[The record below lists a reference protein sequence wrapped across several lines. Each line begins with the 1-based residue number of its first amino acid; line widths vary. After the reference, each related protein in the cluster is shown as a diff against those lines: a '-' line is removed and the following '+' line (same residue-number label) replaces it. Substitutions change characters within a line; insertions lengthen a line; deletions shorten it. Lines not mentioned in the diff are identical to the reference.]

1 MSLIPGYS
9 QIQEIQ
15 SGLRT
20 VIYRAYSKRTQQPV
34 IIKILKAEFPP
45 DQDIARFKHEY
56 EIISALNI
64 SGIVKPY
71 SLENYKNGL
80 ALVLEYFGGYS
91 LKIYRENQDIDLT
104 EFLEIAIQLATTL
117 AQLHHNQIVHKDIKP
132 HNIIIN
138 PGTGEVKIADFSIAV
153 SGTKETQGMISV
165 DAIEGTLAY
174 MSPEQ
179 TGRMNRAIDYRT
191 DLYSLGITFYELL
204 TGQLPFQAKTPLE
217 WVHQHIAKK
226 PITPIFLNPEIP
238 PVLSEIV
245 MKLIEKTPED
255 RYQTAWGVKVDL
267 EICLNQLQTQGTID
281 SFVIALQD
289 RTGKIASPRR
299 IYGRDREIEI
309 LQSTFTRI
317 SQGPR
322 ETLLIAGHSGIGKSA
337 LVRQLQPWIRQ
348 HNGYFISGKFD
359 RYKQNIPY
367 RALLSAFRE
376 LLRQRLT
383 EPQDILEE
391 FTETL
396 QKALGTNGKI
406 IADVIPEIELVI
418 GEQSAVSDL
427 SPTESQAR
435 FHRTFK
441 AFVEV
446 FTQGKHPLV
455 LFLDDLQWADSAS
468 LKLIQLLMTEPESKY
483 LLLVG
488 TYRSNEVDATH
499 RLIATV
505 NQMQNNGAVV
515 NAIPLIG
522 LELQDIQDLVGDI
535 LNSVGDRLAPLAQ
548 FIYNKTDGNPFF
560 SLQLLQS
567 LAQDNLLTFD
577 FEKGEWQWEI
587 HRLQET
593 EITDD
598 VIELTLNQIQ
608 KLPESTQGLLNFAA
622 CMGNRFDLN
631 FLTWVSEGQTSD
643 TIQQL
648 YPALQEGLIFPIS
661 EPEIIPEIVPD
672 VENSVLIDVEAV
684 ETSYK
689 FIHDRVQQAAYS
701 LIPEEQKKIVH
712 LKIGRLLLQNVP
724 EEDLENKLFDIVEH
738 LNLGYEL
745 ISDRAELC
753 NLAQLN
759 LTTGQKAKAATA
771 YEQALRY
778 FNFGLQRLGELGWQ
792 DEYELTL
799 KLFIAAIKTEYLQG
813 NFKRV
818 NELYETAFE
827 QAKTLLDRVKLY
839 ELNIL
844 INIAKNQP
852 KLALTTGLKVLTL
865 LGVALP
871 TQDKA
876 IRSYANQ
883 LFQELPQ
890 DSHQIEALADLP
902 VMTDPHKIA
911 AMRVLVSMTP
921 AAHLISPSL
930 FPSVVFTMVKL
941 SIEWGNSPLAAY
953 GYGIYAMLLCGMHL
967 KIEAADQFG
976 QLSVRVLNQFNAPE
990 FKNKITLIYN
1000 VFVKKYKFP
1009 TILSIQPLEDNV
1021 QTCLDM
1027 GDIEYGF
1034 YSAIHHVNFMF
1045 FIGES
1050 LEVINQKQQEYLEK
1064 MQKVQIEFHI
1074 SYIKIWRQMILN
1086 LQGESPEPCEL
1097 VGSSFNE
1104 RETLPLWIEQN
1115 QMLLLFVASFCK
1127 TFLCYLFQNYSQ
1139 AVQGGKI
1146 AEKYGKKGAGLP
1158 YWSEHNFYY
1167 SLSLLADCDR
1177 LDKQARKTTLR
1188 KVTAHQKQMQLWAE
1202 FSPTNFRHK
1211 YDLVEAEKARVK
1223 GQTLLAMEYYDRAI
1237 QGAKKYRYIQ
1247 EEAIAYERA
1256 ALFYSHLGRD
1266 EIAQTY
1272 LKKAHYSYG
1281 RWGATAKLKALEAK
1295 YPMGMLQSTPLDDYA
1310 HFSQMTSTSTST
1322 STSSSSSIHNRGLDL
1337 ASALKASQAIASSIV
1352 LSKLI
1357 ETLMTI
1363 LLENAGAQTA
1373 FLILKHN
1380 GKLGLKASASV
1391 ETSEVIIHDYTPIT
1405 QELIL
1410 PLSVIN
1416 YVIRTKQSLVLNDA
1430 RYELTFS
1437 TDPYILKNQPKSI
1450 LCTPILDR
1458 GQAIGLLYL
1467 ENNSAKSAF
1476 TPERL
1481 EFLTVLSS
1489 QLAISLENSLLYAN
1503 LTAASEELK
1512 RANEQLEEANQ
1523 TLELRVQ
1530 ARTQQIK
1537 DKNQRLKQA
1546 MQELKQTQTQLIQT
1560 EKMSSLGQMIAGI
1573 AHEINNPVNFVY
1585 GNITHVGE
1593 YIQDLLHLIELY
1605 QEHAPET
1612 PLDIQEEIEA
1622 IDLDFI
1628 FTDLPKLLSS
1638 MKIGAER
1645 IRSIV
1650 LSLRNFSRLDE
1661 SEMKQVDIHE
1671 GIESTL
1677 LILQHRL
1684 KGNSGHCAIEI
1695 IKDYGEIPNVEC
1707 FPGQL
1712 NQVLMNLLANAIDAL
1727 ECYRKED
1734 AEAGLSELQ
1743 GNSEP
1748 LIRRSPTIQIHTT
1761 KVSPNLVSIRII
1773 DNGPGIPKAVQN
1785 RLFDPFFTTKPVGS
1799 GTGLGLAIC
1808 YQIIVEKHG
1817 GQIRCSSEP
1826 PEGAEFTLEIP
1837 IKQPL
1842 HRRMES

>member
-20 VIYRAYSKRTQQPV
+20 VIYRAYNKRTQQPV
-34 IIKILKAEFPP
+34 IIKVLKAEFPP
-45 DQDIARFKHEY
+45 PQDTARFQHEY
-56 EIISALNI
+56 DLSRALNI

-71 SLENYKNGL
+71 SLEKYQNGL
-80 ALVLEYFGGYS
+80 ALVLEDFGGHS

-104 EFLEIAIQLATTL
+104 EFLQIGIQLATTL
-117 AQLHHNQIVHKDIKP
+117 AQLHHHQIVHKDIKP

-138 PGTGEVKIADFSIAV
+138 PETGEVKIADFSIAV
-153 SGTKETQGMISV
+153 SGTKETQGMISA

-226 PITPIFLNPEIP
+226 PISPDFMNPEIP
-238 PVLSEIV
+238 PVLAEIV
-245 MKLIEKTPED
+245 MKLIAKTPEE
-255 RYQTAWGVKVDL
+255 RYQSAWGVKVDL
-267 EICLNQLQTQGTID
+267 EICLQQLQTQGSIEP
-281 SFVIALQD
+281 FVIAQSD
-289 RTGKIASPRR
+289 RTGKIASPRK
-299 IYGRDREIEI
+299 IYGRDREMAI

-337 LVRQLQPWIRQ
+337 LVRELQPWIRQ
-348 HNGYFISGKFD
+348 HNGYFIAGKFD

-376 LLRQRLT
+376 LIRQRLT

-396 QKALGTNGKI
+396 QKALGSNGKI

-418 GEQSAVSDL
+418 GEQPDVSDL

-446 FTQGKHPLV
+446 FTQEKHPLV

-515 NAIPLIG
+515 NAIPLRG
-522 LELQDIQDLVGDI
+522 LELEDIQDMVGDI
-535 LNSVGDRLAPLAQ
+535 LNGVGDRIAPLAQ
-548 FIYNKTDGNPFF
+548 FIYKKTDGNPFF

-567 LAQDNLLTFD
+567 LAQNNLLTFN
-577 FEKGEWQWEI
+577 FEQGEWQWELN
-587 HRLQET
+587 RLQET

-598 VIELTLNQIQ
+598 VIALTLTQIQ
-608 KLPESTQGLLNFAA
+608 KLPEPTQALLNLAA
-622 CMGNRFDLN
+622 CIGNRFDLN
-631 FLTWVSEGQTSD
+631 LLNWVSENQTSD
-643 TIQQL
+643 TIQHL

-661 EPEIIPEIVPD
+661 DSAIIPEIVQD
-672 VENSVLIDVEAV
+672 VEKSVLLDVEAV

-701 LIPEEQKKIVH
+701 RIPEAQKKIIH
-712 LKIGRLLLQNVP
+712 LKIGRLLLQKVP
-724 EEDLENKLFDIVEH
+724 GVGLENKLFDIVEH

-745 ISDRAELC
+745 ISDRRELC

-792 DEYELTL
+792 EEYELTL
-799 KLFIAAIKTEYLQG
+799 NLSIAAIETEYLQG
-813 NFKRV
+813 NLKRV
-818 NELYETAFE
+818 DELYETVFE
-827 QAKTLLDRVKLY
+827 RAKTLLDRVKLY
-839 ELNIL
+839 ELNIQV
-844 INIAKNQP
+844 NIAKNQS
-852 KLALTTGLKVLTL
+852 KLALTTGLEVLTL
-865 LGVALP
+865 LGLALP

-876 IRSYANQ
+876 IRAYANQ

-890 DSHQIEALADLP
+890 DSHQIETLANLP

-921 AAHLISPSL
+921 AAHLISPAL

-953 GYGIYAMLLCGMHL
+953 AYGIYAMLLCGVHL
-967 KIEAADQFG
+967 KIEAAHQFG
-976 QLSVRVLNQFNAPE
+976 QLSMRVLSQFNAPE
-990 FKNKITLIYN
+990 FKNKITLLYN

-1009 TILSIQPLEDNV
+1009 TILSLQPLEDNV

-1045 FIGES
+1045 FSGDA
-1050 LEVINQKQQEYLEK
+1050 LELINQKQQEYLEK

-1074 SYIKIWRQMILN
+1074 SYIQVWRQMILN
-1086 LQGESPEPCEL
+1086 LQGESPDPCEL

-1104 RETLPLWIEQN
+1104 RETLRLWIEQN
-1115 QMLLLFVASFCK
+1115 QLLLLFVASFCK
-1127 TFLCYLFQNYSQ
+1127 TFLCYVLEDYSQ
-1139 AVQGGKI
+1139 AVQSGQL

-1177 LDKQARKTTLR
+1177 LDKRARQATLR
-1188 KVTAHQKQMQLWAE
+1188 KVTAHQKQMQIWAE

-1281 RWGATAKLKALEAK
+1281 RWGATAKIKVLEEK
-1295 YPMGMLQSTPLDDYA
+1295 YPMGMLQSTPLDEYA
-1310 HFSQMTSTSTST
+1310 HFGQITST

-1337 ASALKASQAIASSIV
+1337 ASALKASQAIASEIV

-1380 GKLGLKASASV
+1380 GKLGLKATASV
-1391 ETSEVIIHDYTPIT
+1391 ETPEVILHDYTPLS
-1405 QELIL
+1405 EDLIL
-1410 PLSVIN
+1410 PLSAIN

-1437 TDPYILKNQPKSI
+1437 TDPYIVKNQPKSI

-1458 GQAIGLLYL
+1458 GQPIGLLYL

-1530 ARTQQIK
+1530 ARTQQLK
-1537 DKNQRLKQA
+1537 DKNHSLKHA

-1585 GNITHVGE
+1585 GNITHVAE

-1612 PLDIQEEIEA
+1612 PQDIQEEIEA
-1622 IDLDFI
+1622 IELDFI
-1628 FTDLPKLLSS
+1628 LSDLPKLLSS

-1684 KGNSGHCAIEI
+1684 KGNPGHCAIEI
-1695 IKDYGEIPNVEC
+1695 IKDYGELPPVEC

-1712 NQVLMNLLANAIDAL
+1712 NQVLMNLLANAVDAL

-1734 AEAGLSELQ
+1734 AETGFSKLQ
-1743 GNSEP
+1743 GNSESNS
-1748 LIRRSPTIQIHTT
+1748 RRSPTIQIHTT
-1761 KVSPNLVSIRII
+1761 KVSQNSVSIRIV
-1773 DNGPGIPKAVQN
+1773 DNGPGIPKAVQK

-1817 GQIRCSSEP
+1817 GQIRCSSHP
-1826 PEGAEFTLEIP
+1826 PDGAEFIVEIP

-1842 HRRMES
+1842 HRRVDS

>member
-9 QIQEIQ
+9 KIQEIQ

-20 VIYRAYSKRTQQPV
+20 VIYRAYSKRTQKPV
-34 IIKILKAEFPP
+34 IIKILKEEFPQL
-45 DQDIARFKHEY
+45 QDIARFNHEY
-56 EIISALNI
+56 ELISSLNI

-71 SLENYKNGL
+71 RLEKHQNSL
-80 ALVLEYFGGYS
+80 ALVLEDFGGQS
-91 LKIYRENQDIDLT
+91 LKIYLETHELDLT
-104 EFLEIAIQLATTL
+104 QFLQIGIQLATTL
-117 AQLHHNQIVHKDIKP
+117 AQLHQVQIVHKDIKP

-138 PGTGEVKIADFSIAV
+138 PETGEVKIADFSIAV
-153 SGTKETQGMISV
+153 QGEKETPEMIAA

-191 DLYSLGITFYELL
+191 DLYSLGITFYEVL
-204 TGQLPFQAKTPLE
+204 TGQLPFQARTPME
-217 WVHQHIAKK
+217 WIHQHIAKQ
-226 PITPIFLNPEIP
+226 PIPPDIRNAQIP

-245 MKLIEKTPED
+245 MKLIAKTPED
-255 RYQTAWGVKVDL
+255 RYQSAWGVKVDL
-267 EICLNQLQTQGTID
+267 EICLNQLQTQGSID
-281 SFVIALQD
+281 SFAIALQD
-289 RTGKIASPRR
+289 RTGKIGSPRK
-299 IYGRDREIEI
+299 IYGRDREISI

-348 HNGYFISGKFD
+348 HHGYFICGKFEHS
-359 RYKQNIPY
+359 KQNIPY
-367 RALLSAFRE
+367 RAVLSAFRD
-376 LLRQRLT
+376 LICQRLT

-396 QKALGTNGKI
+396 QRALGANGQI
-406 IADVIPEIELVI
+406 IADVIPEIELLI
-418 GEQSAVSDL
+418 GRQPAVSEQS
-427 SPTESQAR
+427 PTDSQAR

-446 FTQGKHPLV
+446 FTQPQHPLV

-483 LLLVG
+483 LMLVG
-488 TYRSNEVDATH
+488 TYRSNEVDTTH
-499 RLIATV
+499 PLISTL
-505 NQMQNNGAVV
+505 NQMQKNGAVV
-515 NAIPLIG
+515 NAIPLRG
-522 LELQDIQDLVGDI
+522 LELPDIQDLLSDT
-535 LNSVGDRLAPLAQ
+535 LNAAGDRIAPLAE
-548 FIYNKTDGNPFF
+548 FIYNKADGNPFF
-560 SLQLLQS
+560 SIQLLQS
-567 LAQDNLLTFD
+567 LVQDNLLTFD
-577 FEKGEWQWEI
+577 FEPGEWQWDI
-587 HRLQET
+587 NRLQGT

-598 VIELTLNQIQ
+598 IIELTLTQIQ
-608 KLPESTQGLLNFAA
+608 KLPESTQALLNLAA
-622 CMGNRFDLN
+622 CMGNHFELN
-631 FLTWVSEGQTSD
+631 LLIRVSEGTESD
-643 TIQQL
+643 TLKKL
-648 YPALQEGLIFPIS
+648 YPALQDGLIIPL
-661 EPEIIPEIVPD
+661 IPEIAPNLDSGVLAE
-672 VENSVLIDVEAV
+672 VESGEI
-684 ETSYK
+684 SYK

-701 LIPEEQKKIVH
+701 LIPEDHKKIIH
-712 LKIGRLLLQNVP
+712 LKIGRLLCRNSPIL
-724 EEDLENKLFDIVEH
+724 DLDNQVFDVVEH

-745 ISDRAELC
+745 IQDQAELR
-753 NLAQLN
+753 NLAKLN
-759 LTTGQKAKAATA
+759 LATGQKAKSATA

-778 FNFGLQRLGELGWQ
+778 LQFGLQLLGEAGWQ
-792 DEYELTL
+792 QDYEITFNLS
-799 KLFIAAIKTEYLQG
+799 IAVLEIHYLQG
-813 NFKRV
+813 NFSQA
-818 NELYETAFE
+818 EALYQSSFG
-827 QAKTLLDRVKLY
+827 QAKTLLDQVKLS
-839 ELNIL
+839 ELKIL
-844 INIAKNQP
+844 VDLAKNQP
-852 KLALTTGLKVLTL
+852 KIALETGLEVLNL
-865 LGVALP
+865 LGVVLP

-876 IRSYANQ
+876 IRAYADR
-883 LFQELPQ
+883 LFQEMPQ

-902 VMTDPHKIA
+902 VMRDPHQIA
-911 AMRVLVSMTP
+911 AMRLLMTISP
-921 AAHLISPSL
+921 AAHLISPAFL
-930 FPSVVFTMVKL
+930 PAVVFTMVKL
-941 SIEWGNSPLAAY
+941 SIQSGNSPQAAY
-953 GYGIYAMLLCGMHL
+953 AYGIYAMLLCGIHL
-967 KIEAADQFG
+967 KIEAAYQFG
-976 QLSVRVLNQFNAPE
+976 QLSLRVLDQFNALE
-990 FKNKITLIYN
+990 LKTKVTLLYN
-1000 VFVKKYKFP
+1000 VHIKKYKFP
-1009 TILSIQPLEDNV
+1009 TILALQPLQDNI
-1021 QTCLDM
+1021 QTGLDT

-1034 YSAIHHVNFMF
+1034 YSALHYVNFLF
-1045 FIGES
+1045 FLGES
-1050 LEVINQKQQEYLEK
+1050 LEMVHQKQGQYLEK
-1064 MQKVQIEFHI
+1064 MEQLKLDFHI
-1074 SYIKIWRQMILN
+1074 FYIQIWRQMVLN
-1086 LQGESPEPCEL
+1086 LQGESPDPCRL
-1097 VGSSFNE
+1097 LGSSFNE
-1104 RETLPLWIEQN
+1104 QETLESWIEQN
-1115 QMLLLFVASFCK
+1115 QLMLLFGVSFCK
-1127 TFLCYLFQNYSQ
+1127 TFLCYLFQNYEQ
-1139 AVQGGKI
+1139 AVQAGQL
-1146 AEKYGKKGAGLP
+1146 AEKYGKNGAGLP

-1167 SLSLLADCDR
+1167 SLSLLANCDR
-1177 LDKQARKTTLR
+1177 LDKRDQQKTLR
-1188 KVTAHQKQMQLWAE
+1188 KVTQQQKQLQQWAE
-1202 FSPTNFRHK
+1202 FAPTNFRHK

-1256 ALFYSHLGRD
+1256 ALFYSNLGRD
-1266 EIAQTY
+1266 EIAHTY
-1272 LKKAHYSYG
+1272 LKKAHYGYG
-1281 RWGATAKLKALEAK
+1281 RWGATAKLKALEAN
-1295 YPMGMLQSTPLDDYA
+1295 YPMGISQSSALEDYTP
-1310 HFSQMTSTSTST
+1310 FGQITSTSTST
-1322 STSSSSSIHNRGLDL
+1322 STTSHNRRLDL
-1337 ASALKASQAIASSIV
+1337 TSALKASQAIASEIV

-1363 LLENAGAQTA
+1363 LMENAGAQTA
-1373 FLILKHN
+1373 SLILKHH
-1380 GKLGLKASASV
+1380 GKLGLKATASV
-1391 ETSEVIIHDYTPIT
+1391 ENPQVILHDDTPLT
-1405 QELIL
+1405 QDLIL

-1437 TDPYILKNQPKSI
+1437 TDPYIIKHQPKSI

-1458 GQAIGLLYL
+1458 GQPIGLLYL

-1530 ARTQQIK
+1530 ARTQQLK
-1537 DKNQRLKQA
+1537 DKNKRLKQA

-1593 YIQDLLHLIELY
+1593 YIQDLLNLIQLY
-1605 QEHAPET
+1605 QEQTPQP

-1622 IDLDFI
+1622 IELDFI
-1628 FTDLPKLLSS
+1628 LSDLPKLLSS

-1684 KGNSGHCAIEI
+1684 KGNPGHYAIEI
-1695 IKDYGEIPNVEC
+1695 IKDYGELPKIEC

-1712 NQVLMNLLANAIDAL
+1712 NQVFMNLLANAIDAVEL
-1727 ECYRKED
+1727 YRKENAD
-1734 AEAGLSELQ
+1734 SAHR
-1743 GNSEP
+1743 
-1748 LIRRSPTIQIHTT
+1748 IPTIRIHTT
-1761 KVSPNLVSIRII
+1761 QVSPHAVSIRIA
-1773 DNGPGIPKAVQN
+1773 DNGPGIPKPMQS

-1808 YQIIVEKHG
+1808 YQIIVEKHN
-1817 GQIRCSSEP
+1817 GQIHCSSQP

-1837 IKQPL
+1837 IKQLFYCPVD
-1842 HRRMES
+1842 S

>member
-45 DQDIARFKHEY
+45 AQDIARFKHEY
-56 EIISALNI
+56 EIISSLNI

-71 SLENYKNGL
+71 SLENYQNGL
-80 ALVLEYFGGYS
+80 ALVLEDFGGYS
-91 LKIYRENQDIDLT
+91 LKIYRETQDIDLN
-104 EFLEIAIQLATTL
+104 EFLKIGIQLATTL

-138 PGTGEVKIADFSIAV
+138 PETGEVKIADFSIAI
-153 SGTKETQGMISV
+153 SGTKETQGIIAV
-165 DAIEGTLAY
+165 DGIEGTLAY

-204 TGQLPFQAKTPLE
+204 TGQLPLSAKTPLE

-226 PITPIFLNPEIP
+226 PISPDCLNSEIP
-238 PVLSEIV
+238 PVIAQIV
-245 MKLIEKTPED
+245 MKLIAKTPEE
-255 RYQTAWGVKVDL
+255 RYQSAWGVKVDL
-267 EICLNQLQTQGTID
+267 EICLNQLQTQGSIEP
-281 SFVIALQD
+281 FLIAQSD
-289 RTGKIASPRR
+289 RTGKIANPRK
-299 IYGRDREIEI
+299 IYGRDREIAM

-337 LVRQLQPWIRQ
+337 LVKQLQPWIRQ

-376 LLRQRLT
+376 LIRQRLT

-391 FTETL
+391 FTEIL
-396 QKALGTNGKI
+396 QKALGSNGKI

-418 GEQSAVSDL
+418 GEQPPVSEL

-435 FHRTFK
+435 FNRTFK

-446 FTQGKHPLV
+446 FTQEKHPLV

-499 RLIATV
+499 RLITTV

-515 NAIPLIG
+515 NAIPLRG
-522 LELQDIQDLVGDI
+522 LELEDIQDLLRDT
-535 LNSVGDRLAPLAQ
+535 LNLDGDRIAPLAQ

-560 SLQLLQS
+560 AIQLLQS

-577 FEKGEWQWEI
+577 FAQGEWQWELN
-587 HRLQET
+587 RLQGT

-598 VIELTLNQIQ
+598 VIELTLTQIQ
-608 KLPESTQGLLNFAA
+608 KLPEATQALLNLAA
-622 CMGNRFDLN
+622 CIGNRFDLN
-631 FLTWVSEGQTSD
+631 LLNWVSEGQISE

-648 YPALQEGLIFPIS
+648 YPALKEGLIFPIN
-661 EPEIIPEIVPD
+661 EPEIIPEIGQNG
-672 VENSVLIDVEAV
+672 ENSVLTDVEAV

-689 FIHDRVQQAAYS
+689 FIHDRIQQAAYS
-701 LIPEEQKKIVH
+701 LIPEKQKKIVH
-712 LKIGRLLLQNVP
+712 LKIGRLLLQNIQDV
-724 EEDLENKLFDIVEH
+724 DLEHKLFDIVEH

-745 ISDRAELC
+745 ISDRQELC

-759 LTTGQKAKAATA
+759 FTTGQKAKAATA

-778 FNFGLQRLGELGWQ
+778 FNFALQRLGEFGWQ
-792 DEYELTL
+792 EEYELTL
-799 KLFIAAIKTEYLQG
+799 NLFIAAIETEYLQG
-813 NFKRV
+813 NFERAT
-818 NELYETAFE
+818 ELYAATFQ
-827 QAKTLLDRVKLY
+827 QAKILLDRVKLY
-839 ELNIL
+839 ELNIQ
-844 INIAKNQP
+844 INIAKNQS
-852 KLALTTGLKVLTL
+852 KLALITGLEALTL
-865 LGVALP
+865 LGVGLP
-871 TQDKA
+871 NQDKA
-876 IRSYANQ
+876 IRAYANH

-890 DSHQIEALADLP
+890 DSHQIEALANLP

-930 FPSVVFTMVKL
+930 FPAVVFTMVKL
-941 SIEWGNSPLAAY
+941 SIEWGNSPLSAY
-953 GYGIYAMLLCGMHL
+953 AYGIYAMLLCGMHL
-967 KIEAADQFG
+967 KIEAAHQFG

-990 FKNKITLIYN
+990 FKNKITLLYN
-1000 VFVKKYKFP
+1000 VFVKKYKF
-1009 TILSIQPLEDNV
+1009 TSILSLQPLEENV
-1021 QTCLDM
+1021 QNCLDM

-1034 YSAIHHVNFMF
+1034 YSAIHQVNFMF
-1045 FIGES
+1045 FSGES
-1050 LEVINQKQQEYLEK
+1050 LELINQKQQEYLEK

-1074 SYIKIWRQMILN
+1074 SYIKVWRQMILN
-1086 LQGESPEPCEL
+1086 LQGESPEPCDL

-1104 RETLPLWIEQN
+1104 RETLGIWIEQS
-1115 QMLLLFVASFCK
+1115 QLLLLFVASLCK

-1139 AVQGGKI
+1139 AVQSGKS

-1177 LDKQARKTTLR
+1177 LDKRAKQTTLR

-1237 QGAKKYRYIQ
+1237 QGAKKYRYLQ

-1295 YPMGMLQSTPLDDYA
+1295 YPMGMLQSTPLDEYVN
-1310 HFSQMTSTSTST
+1310 FGQITST

-1337 ASALKASQAIASSIV
+1337 ASALKASQAIASEIV
-1352 LSKLI
+1352 LTKLI

-1380 GKLGLKASASV
+1380 GELGLKATASV
-1391 ETSEVIIHDYTPIT
+1391 ETSEVILHDYTPLS
-1405 QELIL
+1405 QDLIL
-1410 PLSVIN
+1410 PLSAVN

-1458 GQAIGLLYL
+1458 GQPIGLLYL

-1503 LTAASEELK
+1503 LTAASEDLK

-1530 ARTQQIK
+1530 ARTQQLK
-1537 DKNQRLKQA
+1537 DKNQRLKHA

-1585 GNITHVGE
+1585 GNITHVAE

-1612 PLDIQEEIEA
+1612 PEEIQEEIEA
-1622 IDLDFI
+1622 IELDFI
-1628 FTDLPKLLSS
+1628 LADLPKLLSS

-1695 IKDYGEIPNVEC
+1695 IKNYGELPQVEC

-1712 NQVLMNLLANAIDAL
+1712 NQVLMNLLANAVDAL
-1727 ECYRKED
+1727 ECYRKENV
-1734 AEAGLSELQ
+1734 EVGLSELQ
-1743 GNSEP
+1743 GNSESSS
-1748 LIRRSPTIQIHTT
+1748 RRSPTIQIHTT
-1761 KVSPNLVSIRII
+1761 KTSPNSVAIRIA
-1773 DNGPGIPKAVQN
+1773 DNGPGIPKAVQK

-1817 GQIRCSSEP
+1817 GQISCNSHP
-1826 PEGAEFTLEIP
+1826 PDGAEFTLEIP

-1842 HRRMES
+1842 HRRIDSP

>member
-20 VIYRAYSKRTQQPV
+20 VIYRAYCQRTQQPV
-34 IIKILKAEFPP
+34 IIKIIKAEFPQA
-45 DQDIARFKHEY
+45 QDIARFKHEY
-56 EIISALNI
+56 DIMRAVNI

-71 SLENYKNGL
+71 SLETYQNGL
-80 ALVLEYFGGYS
+80 ALVVEDFGGYS
-91 LKIYRENQDIDLT
+91 LKIYRENQPINLP
-104 EFLEIAIQLATTL
+104 EFLQIGIQLATTL
-117 AQLHHNQIVHKDIKP
+117 AQIHHHQIVHKDIKP

-138 PGTGEVKIADFSIAV
+138 PDTKEVKIADFSIAI
-153 SGTKETQGMISV
+153 SGAKETQGMISV
-165 DAIEGTLAY
+165 DGIEGTLAY

-226 PITPIFLNPEIP
+226 PIPPDVCNSEIP
-238 PVLSEIV
+238 AVLSEIV
-245 MKLIEKTPED
+245 MKLIAKTPED
-255 RYQTAWGVKVDL
+255 RYQSAWGVKVDL
-267 EICLNQLQTQGTID
+267 EMCLHQLQTQGSID
-281 SFVIALQD
+281 LFRIAQSD
-289 RTGKIASPRR
+289 RTGKIASPRK
-299 IYGRDREIEI
+299 IYGRDRELAI

-337 LVRQLQPWIRQ
+337 LVQQLQPWIRQ

-367 RALLSAFRE
+367 RALLSAFQE
-376 LLRQRLT
+376 LIRQRLT

-391 FTETL
+391 FTQTL
-396 QKALGTNGKI
+396 EKALSTNGKI
-406 IADVIPEIELVI
+406 IADVIPEIELVL
-418 GEQSAVSDL
+418 GEQPAISDL

-446 FTQGKHPLV
+446 FTQAKHPLV
-455 LFLDDLQWADSAS
+455 LVLDDLQWADSAS
-468 LKLIQLLMTEPESKY
+468 LKLIHLLMTEPDSKY

-488 TYRSNEVDATH
+488 TYRSNEVDTTH
-499 RLIATV
+499 GLISTL
-505 NQMQNNGAVV
+505 NQMQNQGAVV
-515 NAIPLIG
+515 NAIPLRG
-522 LELQDIQDLVGDI
+522 LELQDIQEFLSDT
-535 LNSVGDRLAPLAQ
+535 LNVEGDRIAPLAQ

-560 SLQLLQS
+560 SIQLLQS

-577 FEKGEWQWEI
+577 FEQGEWQWEI
-587 HRLQET
+587 NRLQGT

-598 VIELTLNQIQ
+598 VIELTLTQIQ
-608 KLPESTQGLLNFAA
+608 KLPEPTQALLNLAA
-622 CMGNRFDLN
+622 CIGNRFDLN
-631 FLTWVSEGQTSD
+631 LLTWVSEGKTSD
-643 TIQQL
+643 TIHQL
-648 YPALQEGLIFPIS
+648 YPTLQEGLIVPLS
-661 EPEIIPEIVPD
+661 EPEIIPEIVQN
-672 VENSVLIDVEAV
+672 VETSVLLDVEAV

-712 LKIGRLLLQNVP
+712 LKIGRLLLQNVQGL
-724 EEDLENKLFDIVEH
+724 DLENKIFDIVEH

-745 ISDRAELC
+745 IRDRQELC
-753 NLAQLN
+753 NLAKLN

-792 DEYELTL
+792 EEYELTL
-799 KLFIAAIKTEYLQG
+799 NLSIAAIETEYLQG
-813 NFKRV
+813 HFNRADQ
-818 NELYETAFE
+818 LYEAAFE
-827 QAKTLLDRVKLY
+827 QTQTLLDKVKLY
-839 ELNIL
+839 ELNIQ

-852 KLALTTGLKVLTL
+852 KVALKTGLQVLSL
-865 LGVALP
+865 LGVPLP

-890 DSHQIEALADLP
+890 DSHQIEALSNLP
-902 VMTDPHKIA
+902 VMTEPHKIA
-911 AMRVLVSMTP
+911 AMRVLMTMTP
-921 AAHLISPSL
+921 AAHLISPAL
-930 FPSVVFTMVKL
+930 LPSVVFTMVKL

-953 GYGIYAMLLCGMHL
+953 AYGIYAMLLCGMHL
-967 KIEAADQFG
+967 KIESAHQFG

-990 FKNKITLIYN
+990 LKAKVNVLYN
-1000 VFVKKYKFP
+1000 VFIKKYKFP
-1009 TILSIQPLEDNV
+1009 AILSLQPLEDNI
-1021 QTCLDM
+1021 QTGLDT

-1034 YSAIHHVNFMF
+1034 YSALHQVNFMF

-1050 LEVINQKQQEYLEK
+1050 LELINQKQQQYLDQ
-1064 MQKVQIEFHI
+1064 MQKLKLEFHI
-1074 SYIKIWRQMILN
+1074 SYIQIWRQMVLN
-1086 LQGESPEPCEL
+1086 LQGESPEPWEL
-1097 VGSSFNE
+1097 VGTSFNE
-1104 RETLPLWIEQN
+1104 RETLGRWIEQN
-1115 QMLLLFVASFCK
+1115 QMMLLFGASFCK
-1127 TFLCYLFQNYSQ
+1127 TFLCYVFQNYSQ
-1139 AVQGGKI
+1139 AVHSGQL
-1146 AEKYGKKGAGLP
+1146 AEKYGKQGAALP

-1177 LDKQARKTTLR
+1177 LDKRARQTTLR
-1188 KVTAHQKQMQLWAE
+1188 KVTEHQKQMKQWAE

-1237 QGAKKYRYIQ
+1237 QGAKKYRYLQ

-1295 YPMGMLQSTPLDDYA
+1295 YPMGMLQSTPLDEYA
-1310 HFSQMTSTSTST
+1310 NFGQITSTSTTT
-1322 STSSSSSIHNRGLDL
+1322 STSAHNRGLDL
-1337 ASALKASQAIASSIV
+1337 ASALKASQAIASEIV

-1373 FLILKHN
+1373 FLILKHQ
-1380 GKLGLKASASV
+1380 GKLGLKATASV
-1391 ETSEVIIHDYTPIT
+1391 ETSEVILHDYTPLT
-1405 QELIL
+1405 QDLIL
-1410 PLSVIN
+1410 PLSAIN

-1437 TDPYILKNQPKSI
+1437 TDPYILKHQPKSI

-1458 GQAIGLLYL
+1458 GQPIGLLYL

-1530 ARTQQIK
+1530 ARTQQLK
-1537 DKNQRLKQA
+1537 DKNQRLKHA

-1612 PLDIQEEIEA
+1612 PQDIQEEIEA
-1622 IDLDFI
+1622 IELDFI
-1628 FTDLPKLLSS
+1628 LSDLPKLLSS

-1684 KGNSGHCAIEI
+1684 KGNPGHCAIEI
-1695 IKDYGEIPNVEC
+1695 IKNYGELPPVEC

-1712 NQVLMNLLANAIDAL
+1712 NQVLMNLLANAVDAL
-1727 ECYRKED
+1727 ECYRKD
-1734 AEAGLSELQ
+1734 DIEAGLSKVSV
-1743 GNSEP
+1743 NSKP
-1748 LIRRSPTIQIHTT
+1748 SSRRSPTIQIDTT
-1761 KVSPNLVSIRII
+1761 QVGLNSVSIRIT
-1773 DNGPGIPKAVQN
+1773 DNGSGIPKSVQK

-1817 GQIRCSSEP
+1817 GQIHCSSEP
-1826 PEGAEFTLEIP
+1826 PDGAEFTLEIP

-1842 HRRMES
+1842 DRRVDS

>member
-20 VIYRAYSKRTQQPV
+20 VIYRAYNKRTQQPV
-34 IIKILKAEFPP
+34 IIKILKAEFPQA
-45 DQDIARFKHEY
+45 QDIARFQHEY
-56 EIISALNI
+56 EMMSGLNI
-64 SGIVKPY
+64 SGIVQPY
-71 SLENYKNGL
+71 SLEKYQNGL
-80 ALVLEYFGGYS
+80 ALVVEDFGGHS
-91 LKIYRENQDIDLT
+91 LKIYREKQEIDLT
-104 EFLEIAIQLATTL
+104 EFLKIGIQLAATL
-117 AQLHHNQIVHKDIKP
+117 AQLHHHQIVHKDIKP

-138 PGTGEVKIADFSIAV
+138 PETGEVKIADFSIAV
-153 SGTKETQGMISV
+153 SGAKETQGMISV

-204 TGQLPFQAKTPLE
+204 TGRLPFQAKTPLE

-226 PITPIFLNPEIP
+226 PISPDVCNPEIP
-238 PVLSEIV
+238 AVLAEMV
-245 MKLIEKTPED
+245 MKLIAKTPED
-255 RYQTAWGVKVDL
+255 RYQSAWGVKVDL
-267 EICLNQLQTQGTID
+267 EICLHQLQTQGSID
-281 SFVIALQD
+281 PFLIAQSD
-289 RTGKIASPRR
+289 RTGKIASPRK
-299 IYGRDREIEI
+299 IYGRDREMAI

-317 SQGPR
+317 SEGPR

-337 LVRQLQPWIRQ
+337 LVRELQPWIRQ

-376 LLRQRLT
+376 LICQRLT

-391 FTETL
+391 FTEAL

-406 IADVIPEIELVI
+406 IADVIPEIELVL
-418 GEQSAVSDL
+418 GDQPAVSDL
-427 SPTESQAR
+427 SPTESQGR
-435 FHRTFK
+435 FNRTFK

-446 FTQGKHPLV
+446 FTQAKHPLC

-468 LKLIQLLMTEPESKY
+468 LKLIQILMTEPESKY

-499 RLIATV
+499 GLISTL

-515 NAIPLIG
+515 NAIPLRG
-522 LELQDIQDLVGDI
+522 LELENIQELLSDTLSLG
-535 LNSVGDRLAPLAQ
+535 GDRIAPLAQ
-548 FIYNKTDGNPFF
+548 FIYTKTDGNPFF
-560 SLQLLQS
+560 SIQLLQS

-577 FEKGEWQWEI
+577 FEQGEWQWEI
-587 HRLQET
+587 NRLQGT

-598 VIELTLNQIQ
+598 VIELTLTQIQ
-608 KLPESTQGLLNFAA
+608 KLPEPTQALLNLAA
-622 CMGNRFDLN
+622 CIGNRFDLN
-631 FLTWVSEGQTSD
+631 LLTWVSEGQTSD
-643 TIQQL
+643 TIHQL
-648 YPALQEGLIFPIS
+648 NPALHEGLIVPAS
-661 EPEIIPEIVPD
+661 EAEIIPEIVQN
-672 VENSVLIDVEAV
+672 VENLALLDGQAV

-701 LIPEEQKKIVH
+701 LIPEEQKKIFH
-712 LKIGRLLLQNVP
+712 LKIGRLLLQNAQGL
-724 EEDLENKLFDIVEH
+724 ELENKIFDIVEH
-738 LNLGYEL
+738 LNSGYKL
-745 ISDRAELC
+745 MGDRQELC

-759 LTTGQKAKAATA
+759 FTTGQKAKAATA

-778 FNFGLQRLGELGWQ
+778 FNFALQCLGERGWQ
-792 DEYELTL
+792 EKYELTL
-799 KLFIAAIKTEYLQG
+799 NLFIAAIETEYLQG

-818 NELYETAFE
+818 DELYSDAFE
-827 QAKTLLDRVKLY
+827 KAKTLLDRVRFY
-839 ELNIL
+839 ELDIQ
-844 INIAKNQP
+844 INIAKNQS
-852 KLALTTGLKVLTL
+852 KLSLKTGLEVLTL
-865 LGVALP
+865 LGVVLP
-871 TQDKA
+871 NQDKSLRA
-876 IRSYANQ
+876 YANQ
-883 LFQELPQ
+883 LFKELPQ
-890 DSHQIEALADLP
+890 DSHEIEALANLP

-911 AMRVLVSMTP
+911 AMRVLISMTP

-953 GYGIYAMLLCGMHL
+953 AYGIYAMLLCGVHL
-967 KIEAADQFG
+967 KIEAAHQFG
-976 QLSVRVLNQFNAPE
+976 QLSVRVLSQFNAPE
-990 FKNKITLIYN
+990 FKNKITLLYN

-1009 TILSIQPLEDNV
+1009 IILSLQPLEDNV
-1021 QTCLDM
+1021 QNCLDM
-1027 GDIEYGF
+1027 GDLEYGF
-1034 YSAIHHVNFMF
+1034 YSAIHQVNLMF
-1045 FIGES
+1045 FSGES
-1050 LEVINQKQQEYLEK
+1050 LELINQKQQEYLEK
-1064 MQKVQIEFHI
+1064 MQKFQVEFHI
-1074 SYIKIWRQMILN
+1074 SYIQVWRQMILN
-1086 LQGESPEPCEL
+1086 LQGESPQSCEL
-1097 VGSSFNE
+1097 VGPSFNE

-1127 TFLCYLFQNYSQ
+1127 TFLCYVLQNYSQ
-1139 AVQGGKI
+1139 AVQSGQL
-1146 AEKYGKKGAGLP
+1146 AEKYGKQGAALP

-1177 LDKQARKTTLR
+1177 LDKRARQTALR
-1188 KVTAHQKQMQLWAE
+1188 KVTEHQKQMKLWAE

-1295 YPMGMLQSTPLDDYA
+1295 YPMGMLQSTPIDEYA
-1310 HFSQMTSTSTST
+1310 NFGQITSTSTST
-1322 STSSSSSIHNRGLDL
+1322 STSAHNRGLDL
-1337 ASALKASQAIASSIV
+1337 ASALKASQAIASEIV
-1352 LSKLI
+1352 LEKLI

-1373 FLILKHN
+1373 FLILKHQ
-1380 GKLGLKASASV
+1380 GKLGLKATASI
-1391 ETSEVIIHDYTPIT
+1391 ETSEVILHDYTPLN
-1405 QELIL
+1405 QDLIL
-1410 PLSVIN
+1410 PLSAIN

-1458 GQAIGLLYL
+1458 GQPIGLLYL

-1530 ARTQQIK
+1530 ARTQQLK
-1537 DKNQRLKQA
+1537 DKNQRLKHA

-1585 GNITHVGE
+1585 GNITHVAE

-1612 PLDIQEEIEA
+1612 PEDIQEEIEA
-1622 IDLDFI
+1622 IELDFI
-1628 FTDLPKLLSS
+1628 LSDLPKLLSS

-1684 KGNSGHCAIEI
+1684 KGNPGHCAIEI
-1695 IKDYGEIPNVEC
+1695 IKNYGELPPVEC

-1712 NQVLMNLLANAIDAL
+1712 NQVLMNLLANAVDAL

-1734 AEAGLSELQ
+1734 TGTGLLELQ

-1748 LIRRSPTIQIHTT
+1748 PSRRSPTIQIDTT
-1761 KVSPNLVSIRII
+1761 KVSPNSVSIRIT
-1773 DNGPGIPKAVQN
+1773 DNGPGIPKAVQK

-1842 HRRMES
+1842 NRRVES

>member
-34 IIKILKAEFPP
+34 IIKILKAEFPQA
-45 DQDIARFKHEY
+45 QDIARFKHEY
-56 EIISALNI
+56 EMIRGLNI

-71 SLENYKNGL
+71 CLEKYQNGL
-80 ALVLEYFGGYS
+80 ALVVEDFGGHS
-91 LKIYRENQDIDLT
+91 LKIYRDNHEINLT
-104 EFLEIAIQLATTL
+104 EFLQIAIQLATTL

-138 PGTGEVKIADFSIAV
+138 PETGEVKIADFSIAV
-153 SGTKETQGMISV
+153 CGAKETQEVIAV

-226 PITPIFLNPEIP
+226 PIPPDFRNPEIP
-238 PVLSEIV
+238 AVLSEIV
-245 MKLIEKTPED
+245 MKLIAKTPED
-255 RYQTAWGVKVDL
+255 RYQSAWGVKVDL
-267 EICLNQLQTQGTID
+267 EICLHQLQTQGSID
-281 SFVIALQD
+281 PFLIAQSD
-289 RTGKIASPRR
+289 RTGKIASPRK
-299 IYGRDREIEI
+299 IYGRDREIAI

-317 SQGPR
+317 SHGSR

-359 RYKQNIPY
+359 HYKQNIPY
-367 RALLSAFRE
+367 RALVSAFRE
-376 LLRQRLT
+376 LIRQRLT

-391 FTETL
+391 FIESL

-418 GEQSAVSDL
+418 GEQPEVSDL
-427 SPTESQAR
+427 SPTEAQAR

-446 FTQGKHPLV
+446 FTQEKHPLC

-499 RLIATV
+499 GLIFTL

-515 NAIPLIG
+515 NAIPLRG
-522 LELQDIQDLVGDI
+522 LEPQDIQDLLSDT
-535 LNSVGDRLAPLAQ
+535 LNVAGDRIESLAQ

-560 SLQLLQS
+560 SIQLLQS

-587 HRLQET
+587 NRLQGT

-598 VIELTLNQIQ
+598 VIELTLTQIH
-608 KLPESTQGLLNFAA
+608 KLPEATQVLLNLAA
-622 CMGNRFDLN
+622 CIGNRFDLN
-631 FLTWVSEGQTSD
+631 VLTWVSEGQTSD

-648 YPALQEGLIFPIS
+648 YPALQEGLIVAVS
-661 EPEIIPEIVPD
+661 EPEIIPEMVQDLESLVLLD
-672 VENSVLIDVEAV
+672 VAAI
-684 ETSYK
+684 ETSYR

-701 LIPEEQKKIVH
+701 LIPEDKKKIVH
-712 LKIGRLLLQNVP
+712 LKIGRLLLQNVQVV
-724 EEDLENKLFDIVEH
+724 ELENKIFDLVEH

-745 ISDRAELC
+745 ISDRRELC

-759 LTTGQKAKAATA
+759 LATGQKAKAATA

-778 FNFGLQRLGELGWQ
+778 LNFGLQLLGELGWEE
-792 DEYELTL
+792 EYELTFHL
-799 KLFIAAIKTEYLQG
+799 CTAAIETEYLQG
-813 NFKRV
+813 HFNQAE
-818 NELYETAFE
+818 ELYNAAFNHV
-827 QAKTLLDRVKLY
+827 KLLLDKVRLY
-839 ELNIL
+839 ELNIQ
-844 INIAKNQP
+844 INVAKNRP
-852 KLALTTGLKVLTL
+852 KVALKTGLKVLTL
-865 LGVALP
+865 LGVPLP

-876 IRSYANQ
+876 IRSYANH

-890 DSHQIEALADLP
+890 DTHQIEALANLP

-911 AMRVLVSMTP
+911 AIRVLMTMTP
-921 AAHLISPSL
+921 AAHLISPAL
-930 FPSVVFTMVKL
+930 LPSVVFTMVKL

-953 GYGIYAMLLCGMHL
+953 AYGIYSMLLCGIHL
-967 KIEAADQFG
+967 KIEAAYEFG
-976 QLSVRVLNQFNAPE
+976 QLSMRVLNQFNAPE
-990 FKNKITLIYN
+990 LKAKVNVLYN
-1000 VFVKKYKFP
+1000 AFIKKYKFP
-1009 TILSIQPLEDNV
+1009 AILSLQPLEDNI
-1021 QTCLDM
+1021 QTGLDT

-1034 YSAIHHVNFMF
+1034 YSALHHVNFMF
-1045 FIGES
+1045 FLGES
-1050 LEVINQKQQEYLEK
+1050 LDVVQQKQGQYLEK
-1064 MQKVQIEFHI
+1064 MEQLKLEFHMT
-1074 SYIKIWRQMILN
+1074 YAQIWRQMVLN
-1086 LQGESPEPCEL
+1086 LQGESSEPCAL

-1104 RETLPLWIEQN
+1104 REIWGIWIEQN
-1115 QMLLLFVASFCK
+1115 QVMLLFIASFCK
-1127 TFLCYLFQNYSQ
+1127 TFLGYLFEDYSQ
-1139 AVQGGKI
+1139 AVQSGEL
-1146 AEKYGKKGAGLP
+1146 AEKYGKKGSALP

-1167 SLSLLADCDR
+1167 SLSLLAHCDR
-1177 LDKQARKTTLR
+1177 LDKRARQTTLR
-1188 KVTAHQKQMQLWAE
+1188 KVTEHQKQMQLWAK

-1295 YPMGMLQSTPLDDYA
+1295 YPMGMVQSTPLDEYA
-1310 HFSQMTSTSTST
+1310 HFGQITSTSTST
-1322 STSSSSSIHNRGLDL
+1322 STSAHNRGLDL
-1337 ASALKASQAIASSIV
+1337 ASALKASQAIASEIV
-1352 LSKLI
+1352 LAKLI

-1380 GKLGLKASASV
+1380 GKLGLKATASV
-1391 ETSEVIIHDYTPIT
+1391 ETSEVILHDYTPIT
-1405 QELIL
+1405 EDLIL
-1410 PLSVIN
+1410 PLSAIN

-1458 GQAIGLLYL
+1458 GQPIGLLYL

-1530 ARTQQIK
+1530 ARTQQLK
-1537 DKNQRLKQA
+1537 DKNQRLKHA

-1612 PLDIQEEIEA
+1612 PQDIQEEIEA
-1622 IDLDFI
+1622 IELDFI
-1628 FTDLPKLLSS
+1628 LTDLPKLLSS

-1684 KGNSGHCAIEI
+1684 KGNPGHCSIEI
-1695 IKDYGEIPNVEC
+1695 IKDYGELPQVEC

-1734 AEAGLSELQ
+1734 AETGLSELP
-1743 GNSEP
+1743 GNGEP
-1748 LIRRSPTIQIHTT
+1748 SSRRGPTIHIHTT
-1761 KVSPNLVSIRII
+1761 KVSPNSVSIRIG
-1773 DNGPGIPKAVQN
+1773 DNGPGIPKAVQK

-1817 GQIRCSSEP
+1817 GQIHCSSQP
-1826 PEGAEFTLEIP
+1826 PQGAEFTLEIP

-1842 HRRMES
+1842 HRRVES

>member
-71 SLENYKNGL
+71 SLETYQNGL
-80 ALVLEYFGGYS
+80 ALVLEDFGGYS
-91 LKIYRENQDIDLT
+91 LKLYRETQDIDLI
-104 EFLEIAIQLATTL
+104 EFLQIGIQLATTL
-117 AQLHHNQIVHKDIKP
+117 AQLHHKQIIHKDIKP

-138 PGTGEVKIADFSIAV
+138 PETGEVKIADFSIAV

-165 DAIEGTLAY
+165 DGIEGTLAY

-204 TGQLPFQAKTPLE
+204 TEQLPFKAKTPLE

-226 PITPIFLNPEIP
+226 PISPDCLNPEIP
-238 PVLSEIV
+238 PVLAEIV
-245 MKLIEKTPED
+245 IKLIAKTPEE
-255 RYQTAWGVKVDL
+255 RYQSAWGVKVDL
-267 EICLNQLQTQGTID
+267 EICLHQLQTQGSIEP
-281 SFVIALQD
+281 FVIALQD
-289 RTGKIASPRR
+289 RTGKIASPRK
-299 IYGRDREIEI
+299 IYGRDREIAM

-337 LVRQLQPWIRQ
+337 LVRQLQPWIRE
-348 HNGYFISGKFD
+348 HHGYFISGKFD

-376 LLRQRLT
+376 LIRQRLT

-396 QKALGTNGKI
+396 QKALGSNGKI

-418 GEQSAVSDL
+418 GEQPAVSYL

-446 FTQGKHPLV
+446 FTQETHPLV
-455 LFLDDLQWADSAS
+455 VFLDDWQWADSAS

-499 RLIATV
+499 GLISTL
-505 NQMQNNGAVV
+505 NEMQNNGAVV
-515 NAIPLIG
+515 NAIPLRG
-522 LELQDIQDLVGDI
+522 LEIEDIQDLIGDT
-535 LNSVGDRLAPLAQ
+535 LNLGGDRIPPLAQ

-567 LAQDNLLTFD
+567 LAQDNLLTFN
-577 FEKGEWQWEI
+577 FEQGEWQWEI
-587 HRLQET
+587 NRLQGT

-598 VIELTLNQIQ
+598 VIELTLTQIQ
-608 KLPESTQGLLNFAA
+608 KLPEATQALLNLAA
-622 CMGNRFDLN
+622 CIGNRFDFN
-631 FLTWVSEGQTSD
+631 FLTWVSEGKKSD
-643 TIQQL
+643 TIQHL
-648 YPALQEGLIFPIS
+648 YPALQEGLIFPIN
-661 EPEIIPEIVPD
+661 EPAIIPEIVPD
-672 VENSVLIDVEAV
+672 VERAVLIDVEAV

-701 LIPEEQKKIVH
+701 LIPEAQKKIIH
-712 LKIGRLLLQNVP
+712 LKIGRLLLQKVQGV
-724 EEDLENKLFDIVEH
+724 DLENKLFDIVEH
-738 LNLGYEL
+738 LNFGYEL
-745 ISDRAELC
+745 ISDRQELC

-759 LTTGQKAKAATA
+759 LATGQKAKAATA
-771 YEQALRY
+771 YEQAVRY
-778 FNFGLQRLGELGWQ
+778 FNFALQRLGELRWQ
-792 DEYELTL
+792 EEYELTL
-799 KLFIAAIKTEYLQG
+799 KLFIAAIETEYLQG
-813 NFKRV
+813 KFDRV
-818 NELYETAFE
+818 DELYETAFK

-839 ELNIL
+839 ELNIQV
-844 INIAKNQP
+844 NIAKNQP

-865 LGVALP
+865 LGVVLP

-876 IRSYANQ
+876 IRSYANH

-890 DSHQIEALADLP
+890 DSHEIEALANLP
-902 VMTDPHKIA
+902 VMTEPHKIA
-911 AMRVLVSMTP
+911 AMKVLVSMTP
-921 AAHLISPSL
+921 AAHLTSPSL
-930 FPSVVFTMVKL
+930 FPAVVFTMVKL

-967 KIEAADQFG
+967 KIEAAHQFG
-976 QLSVRVLNQFNAPE
+976 QLSVRVLSQFNAPE
-990 FKNKITLIYN
+990 FKNKITLLYN

-1009 TILSIQPLEDNV
+1009 TILSLQPLEDNI

-1027 GDIEYGF
+1027 GDIEYAF

-1050 LEVINQKQQEYLEK
+1050 LELINQKQQEYLEK

-1104 RETLPLWIEQN
+1104 RETLGIWIEQN
-1115 QMLLLFVASFCK
+1115 QLLLLFVASFCK
-1127 TFLCYLFQNYSQ
+1127 TFLCYLFQDYSQ
-1139 AVQGGKI
+1139 AVQSGKL
-1146 AEKYGKKGAGLP
+1146 AEKYGKKGSGLP

-1177 LDKQARKTTLR
+1177 LDQRARQTTLR
-1188 KVTAHQKQMQLWAE
+1188 KVTQHQKQMQLWAE

-1295 YPMGMLQSTPLDDYA
+1295 YPMGMLQSTPLDEYA
-1310 HFSQMTSTSTST
+1310 HFGQITST

-1337 ASALKASQAIASSIV
+1337 ASALKASQAIASEIV
-1352 LSKLI
+1352 LTKLI

-1380 GKLGLKASASV
+1380 GQLGLKASASV
-1391 ETSEVIIHDYTPIT
+1391 ETSEVILHDYTPLT
-1405 QELIL
+1405 QDLIL

-1437 TDPYILKNQPKSI
+1437 TDPYILKHQPKSI

-1458 GQAIGLLYL
+1458 GQPIGLLYL

-1503 LTAASEELK
+1503 LTAASEDLK

-1530 ARTQQIK
+1530 ARTQQLK

-1585 GNITHVGE
+1585 GNITHVAE

-1612 PLDIQEEIEA
+1612 PADIQAEIEA
-1622 IDLDFI
+1622 IELDFI
-1628 FTDLPKLLSS
+1628 LADLPKLLSS

-1684 KGNSGHCAIEI
+1684 KGNPGHCAIEI
-1695 IKDYGEIPNVEC
+1695 IKNYGELPPVEC

-1712 NQVLMNLLANAIDAL
+1712 NQVLMNLLANAVDAL
-1727 ECYRKED
+1727 ESYRKED
-1734 AEAGLSELQ
+1734 AETGLSELQ
-1743 GNSEP
+1743 GNSESNS
-1748 LIRRSPTIQIHTT
+1748 RRSPTIQIHTT
-1761 KVSPNLVSIRII
+1761 KVSPNSVAIRIA
-1773 DNGPGIPKAVQN
+1773 DNGPGIPKAVQK

-1817 GQIRCSSEP
+1817 GQIHCNSQP
-1826 PEGAEFTLEIP
+1826 PDGAEFTLEIP

-1842 HRRMES
+1842 HRRVDS

>member
-20 VIYRAYSKRTQQPV
+20 VIYRAYNKRTKQPV
-34 IIKILKAEFPP
+34 IIKVLKAEFPHP
-45 DQDIARFKHEY
+45 QDTARFQHEY
-56 EIISALNI
+56 DLIRALNI

-71 SLENYKNGL
+71 SLEKYQNGL
-80 ALVLEYFGGYS
+80 ALVLEDFGGHS

-104 EFLEIAIQLATTL
+104 EFLQIGIQLATTL
-117 AQLHHNQIVHKDIKP
+117 AQLHHHQIVHKDIKP

-138 PGTGEVKIADFSIAV
+138 PETGEVKIADFSIAV

-179 TGRMNRAIDYRT
+179 TGRMNRAIDDRT

-204 TGQLPFQAKTPLE
+204 TGQLPFKAKTPLE

-226 PITPIFLNPEIP
+226 PISPDFLNSEIP
-238 PVLSEIV
+238 PIIGELV
-245 MKLIEKTPED
+245 MKLIAKTPEE
-255 RYQTAWGVKVDL
+255 RYQSAWGVKVDL
-267 EICLNQLQTQGTID
+267 EICLQQLQTQGSID
-281 SFVIALQD
+281 PFLIAQSD
-289 RTGKIASPRR
+289 RTGKIANPRK
-299 IYGRDREIEI
+299 IYGRDREMAI

-348 HNGYFISGKFD
+348 HNGYFIAGKFD

-376 LLRQRLT
+376 LIRQRLT

-418 GEQSAVSDL
+418 GEQPDVSEL

-446 FTQGKHPLV
+446 FTQEKHPLV

-468 LKLIQLLMTEPESKY
+468 LKFIQLLMTEPESKY

-515 NAIPLIG
+515 NAIPLRG
-522 LELQDIQDLVGDI
+522 LEFEDIQDMVGDI
-535 LNSVGDRLAPLAQ
+535 LNGGGDRIAPLAQ

-560 SLQLLQS
+560 AIQLLQS

-577 FEKGEWQWEI
+577 FAQGEWQWELN
-587 HRLQET
+587 RLQET

-598 VIELTLNQIQ
+598 VIELTLTQIQ
-608 KLPESTQGLLNFAA
+608 KLPEATQALLNLAA
-622 CMGNRFDLN
+622 CIGNRFDLN
-631 FLTWVSEGQTSD
+631 ILTWVSEGQTSD

-648 YPALQEGLIFPIS
+648 YPALQEGLIFPINQ
-661 EPEIIPEIVPD
+661 PEIITESVPD
-672 VENSVLIDVEAV
+672 IEKAVLIDVEAV

-712 LKIGRLLLQNVP
+712 LKIGRLLLQNVQGV
-724 EEDLENKLFDIVEH
+724 DLENKLFDIVEH

-745 ISDRAELC
+745 IRDRRELC

-759 LTTGQKAKAATA
+759 LATGQKAKAATA

-778 FNFGLQRLGELGWQ
+778 FNFALQRLGELGWQ
-792 DEYELTL
+792 EEYELTL
-799 KLFIAAIKTEYLQG
+799 KLFIAAIETEYLQG
-813 NFKRV
+813 KFNRV
-818 NELYETAFE
+818 NELYDTAFE

-839 ELNIL
+839 ELNIQ

-865 LGVALP
+865 LGVVLP

-876 IRSYANQ
+876 IRSYANH

-890 DSHQIEALADLP
+890 DSHEIEALANLP

-930 FPSVVFTMVKL
+930 FPAVVFTMVKL

-967 KIEAADQFG
+967 KIEAAHQFG

-990 FKNKITLIYN
+990 FKNKITLLYN

-1009 TILSIQPLEDNV
+1009 TILSLQPLEDNI

-1034 YSAIHHVNFMF
+1034 YSAIHYVNFMF

-1050 LEVINQKQQEYLEK
+1050 LELINQKQQEYLEK

-1074 SYIKIWRQMILN
+1074 SYIQVWRQMILN
-1086 LQGESPEPCEL
+1086 LQGESPDPCEL

-1104 RETLPLWIEQN
+1104 RETLEIWIEQS
-1115 QMLLLFVASFCK
+1115 QLLLLFVASFCK
-1127 TFLCYLFQNYSQ
+1127 TFLCYLFQDYSQ
-1139 AVQGGKI
+1139 AVQSGQL
-1146 AEKYGKKGAGLP
+1146 AEKYGKQGAGLP

-1177 LDKQARKTTLR
+1177 LDKRARQTTLR
-1188 KVTAHQKQMQLWAE
+1188 KVTAHQKQMEIWAE

-1237 QGAKKYRYIQ
+1237 QGAKKYRYLQ

-1281 RWGATAKLKALEAK
+1281 RWGATAKLKALEEK
-1295 YPMGMLQSTPLDDYA
+1295 YPMGMLQSTPLDEYA
-1310 HFSQMTSTSTST
+1310 HFGQITST

-1337 ASALKASQAIASSIV
+1337 ASALKASQAIASEIV

-1380 GKLGLKASASV
+1380 GQLGLKATASV
-1391 ETSEVIIHDYTPIT
+1391 ETSEVILHDYTPLS
-1405 QELIL
+1405 QNLIL
-1410 PLSVIN
+1410 PLSAIN

-1458 GQAIGLLYL
+1458 GQPIGLLYL

-1503 LTAASEELK
+1503 LTAASEDLK

-1530 ARTQQIK
+1530 ARTQQLK
-1537 DKNQRLKQA
+1537 DKNQRLKHA

-1612 PLDIQEEIEA
+1612 PEDIQEEIEA

-1628 FTDLPKLLSS
+1628 LADLPKLLSS

-1684 KGNSGHCAIEI
+1684 KGNPGHCAIEI
-1695 IKDYGEIPNVEC
+1695 IKDYGELPPVEC

-1712 NQVLMNLLANAIDAL
+1712 NQVLMNLLANAVDAL

-1734 AEAGLSELQ
+1734 AETGFSKLQ
-1743 GNSEP
+1743 GNSESNS
-1748 LIRRSPTIQIHTT
+1748 RRSPTIQIHTT
-1761 KVSPNLVSIRII
+1761 QVSPNSVAIRIT
-1773 DNGPGIPKAVQN
+1773 DNGPGIPKAVQK

-1817 GQIRCSSEP
+1817 GQIRCNSHP

-1842 HRRMES
+1842 HRRLDS

>member
-45 DQDIARFKHEY
+45 AQDIARFKHEY

-71 SLENYKNGL
+71 SLENYQNGL
-80 ALVLEYFGGYS
+80 ALVLEDFGGYS
-91 LKIYRENQDIDLT
+91 LKIYRETQDIELT
-104 EFLEIAIQLATTL
+104 EFLQIGIQLATTL
-117 AQLHHNQIVHKDIKP
+117 AQLHHNQIVHRDIKP

-138 PGTGEVKIADFSIAV
+138 PETGEVKIADFSIAI
-153 SGTKETQGMISV
+153 SGTKETQGIIAV
-165 DAIEGTLAY
+165 DGIEGTLAY

-204 TGQLPFQAKTPLE
+204 TGQLPLMAKTPLE

-226 PITPIFLNPEIP
+226 PISPDCLNPEIP
-238 PVLSEIV
+238 PILAEIV
-245 MKLIEKTPED
+245 MKLIAKTPEE
-255 RYQTAWGVKVDL
+255 RYQSAWGVKVDL
-267 EICLNQLQTQGTID
+267 EICLNQLQTQGSID
-281 SFVIALQD
+281 PFLIALQD
-289 RTGKIASPRR
+289 RTGKIANPRK
-299 IYGRDREIEI
+299 IYGRDREIAM

-337 LVRQLQPWIRQ
+337 LVKQLQPWIRE

-376 LLRQRLT
+376 LIRQRLT

-396 QKALGTNGKI
+396 QKALGSNGKI
-406 IADVIPEIELVI
+406 IADVIPEIELVL
-418 GEQSAVSDL
+418 GEQPAVSDL

-446 FTQGKHPLV
+446 FTQEKHPLC

-468 LKLIQLLMTEPESKY
+468 LKLIQLLMTEAESKS

-499 RLIATV
+499 GLIATL

-515 NAIPLIG
+515 NAIPLRG
-522 LELQDIQDLVGDI
+522 LELEDIQNLLSDT
-535 LNSVGDRLAPLAQ
+535 LNMGGDRIAPLAQ

-577 FEKGEWQWEI
+577 FEQGEWQWEI
-587 HRLQET
+587 NRLQGT

-598 VIELTLNQIQ
+598 VIELTLTQIQ
-608 KLPESTQGLLNFAA
+608 KLPEPTQALLNLAA
-622 CMGNRFDLN
+622 CIGNRFDLN
-631 FLTWVSEGQTSD
+631 FLTWVNGGPTSD

-648 YPALQEGLIFPIS
+648 YPALQECFIFPIN
-661 EPEIIPEIVPD
+661 EPEISPEIVQN
-672 VENSVLIDVEAV
+672 VEGSVLIDGEAV
-684 ETSYK
+684 KTSYK

-712 LKIGRLLLQNVP
+712 LKIGRLLLQNVQGV
-724 EEDLENKLFDIVEH
+724 DLENKLFDIVEH
-738 LNLGYEL
+738 LNFGYEL
-745 ISDRAELC
+745 ISDRQELC

-778 FNFGLQRLGELGWQ
+778 FNFALQRLGEIGWQ
-792 DEYELTL
+792 EEYELTL
-799 KLFIAAIKTEYLQG
+799 KLFIAAIESEYLQG
-813 NFKRV
+813 NFTRV
-818 NELYETAFE
+818 DELYAGAFE

-839 ELNIL
+839 ELNIQ
-844 INIAKNQP
+844 INTAKNQT
-852 KLALTTGLKVLTL
+852 KLALTTGLEALTL
-865 LGVALP
+865 LGVGLP
-871 TQDKA
+871 NQDKA
-876 IRSYANQ
+876 IRAYANH

-890 DSHQIEALADLP
+890 DSHQIEALANLP

-911 AMRVLVSMTP
+911 AMRILVSMTP

-930 FPSVVFTMVKL
+930 FPAVVLTMIKL

-953 GYGIYAMLLCGMHL
+953 AYGIYAMLLCGIHL
-967 KIEAADQFG
+967 KIEAAHQFG

-990 FKNKITLIYN
+990 FKNKITLLYN

-1009 TILSIQPLEDNV
+1009 TILSLQPLEDNI

-1050 LEVINQKQQEYLEK
+1050 LELVNQKQQEYLEK

-1074 SYIKIWRQMILN
+1074 SYIKVWRQMILN
-1086 LQGESPEPCEL
+1086 LQGEAPEPCEL

-1104 RETLPLWIEQN
+1104 RETLGIWIEQS
-1115 QMLLLFVASFCK
+1115 QLLLLFVASFCK
-1127 TFLCYLFQNYSQ
+1127 TFLCYLFQDYSQ
-1139 AVQGGKI
+1139 AVQSGKS
-1146 AEKYGKKGAGLP
+1146 AEKYGKQGSGLP

-1177 LDKQARKTTLR
+1177 LDKRARQTTLR
-1188 KVTAHQKQMQLWAE
+1188 KVTEHQKQMQIWAE

-1237 QGAKKYRYIQ
+1237 QGAKKYRYLQ

-1281 RWGATAKLKALEAK
+1281 RWGATAKLKALEEK
-1295 YPMGMLQSTPLDDYA
+1295 YPMGMLQSTPLDEYGN
-1310 HFSQMTSTSTST
+1310 FSQITSTSTST
-1322 STSSSSSIHNRGLDL
+1322 STTVHNRGLDL
-1337 ASALKASQAIASSIV
+1337 ASALKASQAIASEIV
-1352 LSKLI
+1352 LTKLI

-1380 GKLGLKASASV
+1380 GELSLKATASV
-1391 ETSEVIIHDYTPIT
+1391 ETAEVILHDYTPLT
-1405 QELIL
+1405 QNLIL
-1410 PLSVIN
+1410 PLSAIN

-1437 TDPYILKNQPKSI
+1437 TDPYIIKNQPKSI

-1458 GQAIGLLYL
+1458 GQPIGLLYL
-1467 ENNSAKSAF
+1467 ENNSTKSAF

-1503 LTAASEELK
+1503 LSAASEDLK
-1512 RANEQLEEANQ
+1512 RANDQLEEANQ

-1530 ARTQQIK
+1530 ARTQQLK

-1605 QEHAPET
+1605 QEHSPET
-1612 PLDIQEEIEA
+1612 PGDIQEEIEA
-1622 IDLDFI
+1622 IELDFI
-1628 FTDLPKLLSS
+1628 LTDLPKLLSS

-1684 KGNSGHCAIEI
+1684 KGNPGYCAIEI
-1695 IKDYGEIPNVEC
+1695 IKNYSEIPQVEC

-1734 AEAGLSELQ
+1734 AEAGFSELQ

-1748 LIRRSPTIQIHTT
+1748 SFRRSPTIQIHTT
-1761 KVSPNLVSIRII
+1761 KVSPNSVAIRIA
-1773 DNGPGIPKAVQN
+1773 DNGPGIPKAAQK

-1817 GQIRCSSEP
+1817 GQIRCSSHP
-1826 PEGAEFTLEIP
+1826 PDGAEFILEIP

-1842 HRRMES
+1842 HRRVDS

>member
-45 DQDIARFKHEY
+45 HQDTARFQHEY
-56 EIISALNI
+56 ELISALNI

-71 SLENYKNGL
+71 SLEKYQNGL
-80 ALVLEYFGGYS
+80 ALVLEDFGGHS
-91 LKIYRENQDIDLT
+91 LKIHRENQDIDLT
-104 EFLEIAIQLATTL
+104 EFLQIGIQVAKTL
-117 AQLHHNQIVHKDIKP
+117 AQIHHNQIIHKDIKP

-138 PGTGEVKIADFSIAV
+138 SETGEVKIADFSIAV
-153 SGTKETQGMISV
+153 SGKKDTQEMISV
-165 DAIEGTLAY
+165 DAIDGTLAY

-204 TGQLPFQAKTPLE
+204 TGQLPFKAKTPLE

-226 PITPIFLNPEIP
+226 PISPDFLNPEIP
-238 PVLSEIV
+238 PVLAEIV
-245 MKLIEKTPED
+245 MKLIAKTPEE
-255 RYQTAWGVKVDL
+255 RYQSAWGVKVDL
-267 EICLNQLQTQGTID
+267 EICLNQLQTQGSID
-281 SFVIALQD
+281 PFVIALQD
-289 RTGKIASPRR
+289 RTGKIASPRK
-299 IYGRDREIEI
+299 IYGRDREIAI

-337 LVRQLQPWIRQ
+337 LVKQVQPWIRQ
-348 HNGYFISGKFD
+348 QNGYFISGKFD

-376 LLRQRLT
+376 LIRQRLT

-396 QKALGTNGKI
+396 QQALGSNGQI
-406 IADVIPEIELVI
+406 IADVIPEIELVM
-418 GEQSAVSDL
+418 GEQSAVSEL
-427 SPTESQAR
+427 SPTESQGR

-446 FTQGKHPLV
+446 FTQEKHPLV

-499 RLIATV
+499 GLIFTL

-515 NAIPLIG
+515 NEIPLGG
-522 LELQDIQDLVGDI
+522 LELEDIQELLRDTLNVG
-535 LNSVGDRLAPLAQ
+535 GDRIAPLAQ
-548 FIYNKTDGNPFF
+548 FIYNKTDGYPFF
-560 SLQLLQS
+560 AIQLLQS

-577 FEKGEWQWEI
+577 FAQGEWQWELN
-587 HRLQET
+587 RLEGT

-598 VIELTLNQIQ
+598 VIELTLTQIQ
-608 KLPESTQGLLNFAA
+608 KLPEPTQALLNLAA
-622 CMGNRFDLN
+622 CIGNRFDLN
-631 FLTWVSEGQTSD
+631 LLTWVSEGPKSD
-643 TIQQL
+643 TIQHL
-648 YPALQEGLIFPIS
+648 YPALQDGLIFPIN

-672 VENSVLIDVEAV
+672 VERAVLIDVEAV

-701 LIPEEQKKIVH
+701 LISEEQKKIVH
-712 LKIGRLLLQNVP
+712 LKIGRLLLQNVQVV
-724 EEDLENKLFDIVEH
+724 DLENKIFDLVEH

-745 ISDRAELC
+745 ISDRQELC

-778 FNFGLQRLGELGWQ
+778 FNFALQRLGELGWQ
-792 DEYELTL
+792 EEYELTL
-799 KLFIAAIKTEYLQG
+799 KLFIAAIETEYLQG
-813 NFKRV
+813 NFNRV
-818 NELYETAFE
+818 TELYESAFE
-827 QAKTLLDRVKLY
+827 QAKNLLDRVKLY
-839 ELNIL
+839 ELNIQ

-865 LGVALP
+865 LGVVLP
-871 TQDKA
+871 NQDKA
-876 IRSYANQ
+876 IRSYAKH

-890 DSHQIEALADLP
+890 DSHEIEALANLP

-930 FPSVVFTMVKL
+930 FPAVVFTMVKL

-953 GYGIYAMLLCGMHL
+953 AYGIYAMLLCGMHL
-967 KIEAADQFG
+967 KIEAAHQFG
-976 QLSVRVLNQFNAPE
+976 QLSVRVLSQFNAPE
-990 FKNKITLIYN
+990 FKNKITLLYN

-1009 TILSIQPLEDNV
+1009 TILSLQPLEDNI
-1021 QTCLDM
+1021 QNCLDT

-1050 LEVINQKQQEYLEK
+1050 LELINQKQQEYLEK
-1064 MQKVQIEFHI
+1064 MQKLQVEFHI
-1074 SYIKIWRQMILN
+1074 SYIQIWRQMILN
-1086 LQGESPEPCEL
+1086 LQGESPEPCDL

-1104 RETLPLWIEQN
+1104 RETLGLWIEQS
-1115 QMLLLFVASFCK
+1115 QLLLLFVASFCK
-1127 TFLCYLFQNYSQ
+1127 TFLCYLFQDYSQ
-1139 AVQGGKI
+1139 AVQSGKL

-1177 LDKQARKTTLR
+1177 LDKRTRQTTIR
-1188 KVTAHQKQMQLWAE
+1188 KVTQHQKQMQLWAE

-1295 YPMGMLQSTPLDDYA
+1295 YPMGMLQSTPLDEYA
-1310 HFSQMTSTSTST
+1310 HFGQITSTST

-1337 ASALKASQAIASSIV
+1337 ASALKASQAIASEIV
-1352 LSKLI
+1352 LTKLI

-1380 GKLGLKASASV
+1380 GQLGLKATASV
-1391 ETSEVIIHDYTPIT
+1391 ETSEVILHDYTPLS
-1405 QELIL
+1405 QDLIL
-1410 PLSVIN
+1410 PLSAIN

-1458 GQAIGLLYL
+1458 GQPIGLLYL

-1530 ARTQQIK
+1530 ARTQQLK

-1593 YIQDLLHLIELY
+1593 YIQDLLNLIGLY
-1605 QEHAPET
+1605 QEHARET
-1612 PLDIQEEIEA
+1612 PADIQEEIEA
-1622 IDLDFI
+1622 IELDFI
-1628 FTDLPKLLSS
+1628 LTDLPKLLSS

-1684 KGNSGHCAIEI
+1684 KGNPGHCAIEI
-1695 IKDYGEIPNVEC
+1695 IKDYGELPQVEC

-1712 NQVLMNLLANAIDAL
+1712 NQVLMNLLANAVDAL

-1734 AEAGLSELQ
+1734 TEATLSERQ

-1748 LIRRSPTIQIHTT
+1748 SSRRSPTIQIHTT
-1761 KVSPNLVSIRII
+1761 KVSPNSVSIRIA
-1773 DNGPGIPKAVQN
+1773 DNGPGIPKSVQK

-1817 GQIRCSSEP
+1817 GQIRCTSHP
-1826 PEGAEFTLEIP
+1826 PDGAEFTLEIP

-1842 HRRMES
+1842 HRRVDS

>member
-45 DQDIARFKHEY
+45 PQDIARFKHEY
-56 EIISALNI
+56 EIISSLNI

-71 SLENYKNGL
+71 GLENYKNGL
-80 ALVLEYFGGYS
+80 ALVLEDFGGHS
-91 LKIYRENQDIDLT
+91 LKIYRETQDIDLT
-104 EFLEIAIQLATTL
+104 EFLQIAIQLATTL
-117 AQLHHNQIVHKDIKP
+117 AQLHHKQIVHKDIKP

-138 PGTGEVKIADFSIAV
+138 PDTGEVKIADFSIAI

-165 DAIEGTLAY
+165 DGIEGTLAY

-204 TGQLPFQAKTPLE
+204 TGQLPLSAKTPLE

-226 PITPIFLNPEIP
+226 PIRPDCLNPEIP
-238 PVLSEIV
+238 NVLSEIV
-245 MKLIEKTPED
+245 MKLIAKTPEE
-255 RYQTAWGVKVDL
+255 RYQSAWGVKVDL
-267 EICLNQLQTQGTID
+267 EICLHQLQSQGSIEPFD
-281 SFVIALQD
+281 IALQD
-289 RTGKIASPRR
+289 RTGKIANPRK
-299 IYGRDREIEI
+299 IYGRDREIAI
-309 LQSTFTRI
+309 LQSSFTRI

-337 LVRQLQPWIRQ
+337 LVKQLQPWIRQ
-348 HNGYFISGKFD
+348 QNGYFISGKFD

-376 LLRQRLT
+376 LIRQRLT

-396 QKALGTNGKI
+396 QKALGTNGNI

-418 GEQSAVSDL
+418 GEQPAVSDL

-446 FTQGKHPLV
+446 FTQEKHPLC
-455 LFLDDLQWADSAS
+455 LLLDDLQWADSAS
-468 LKLIQLLMTEPESKY
+468 LKLIHLLMTEPESKY

-515 NAIPLIG
+515 NAIPLRG
-522 LELQDIQDLVGDI
+522 LEMEDIQDLLKDT
-535 LNSVGDRLAPLAQ
+535 LNLEGDRIAPLAQ

-567 LAQDNLLTFD
+567 LVQDNLLTFD
-577 FEKGEWQWEI
+577 FEQGKWQWEI
-587 HRLQET
+587 HRLQGT

-598 VIELTLNQIQ
+598 VIELTLTQIQ
-608 KLPESTQGLLNFAA
+608 KLPQPTQALLNLAA
-622 CMGNRFDLN
+622 CMGNRFDLT
-631 FLTWVSEGQTSD
+631 FLTWVNDGQTSD

-661 EPEIIPEIVPD
+661 EPELSAEIVQN
-672 VENSVLIDVEAV
+672 VESSVLIDVEAV

-701 LIPEEQKKIVH
+701 LIPEEHRKTVH
-712 LKIGRLLLQNVP
+712 LKIGRLLLQNVQGV
-724 EEDLENKLFDIVEH
+724 DLENKLFDIVEH

-771 YEQALRY
+771 YEQALTY
-778 FNFGLQRLGELGWQ
+778 FNLGLQRLGELGWQ
-792 DEYELTL
+792 EAYELTFNL
-799 KLFIAAIKTEYLQG
+799 SIAAIETEYLQG
-813 NFKRV
+813 HFNQADER
-818 NELYETAFE
+818 YEAVFE
-827 QAKTLLDRVKLY
+827 RAKNLLDKVRLY
-839 ELNIL
+839 ELKIQ
-844 INIAKNQP
+844 INVAKNQP
-852 KLALTTGLKVLTL
+852 KIALKTGLKVLQL

-890 DSHQIEALADLP
+890 ESHQIEALANLP

-911 AMRVLVSMTP
+911 AMRVLMTMTP
-921 AAHLISPSL
+921 AAHLISPAL
-930 FPSVVFTMVKL
+930 LPSVVFTMVKL

-953 GYGIYAMLLCGMHL
+953 AYGIYAMLLCGMHL
-967 KIEAADQFG
+967 KIEAAHQFG
-976 QLSVRVLNQFNAPE
+976 QLSLRVLNQFNAPE
-990 FKNKITLIYN
+990 LTTKVNVLYN

-1009 TILSIQPLEDNV
+1009 TILSLQPLEENIKIG
-1021 QTCLDM
+1021 LDT

-1034 YSAIHHVNFMF
+1034 YSALHHVNFMWF
-1045 FIGES
+1045 MGES
-1050 LEVINQKQQEYLEK
+1050 LEVINQKQQQDLEE
-1064 MQKVQIEFHI
+1064 MQKLQLEFHI
-1074 SYIKIWRQMILN
+1074 SYIQIWRQMVLN
-1086 LQGESPEPCEL
+1086 LQRESAEPCEL
-1097 VGSSFNE
+1097 VGTSFNE
-1104 RETLPLWIEQN
+1104 KETLGLWIEQN
-1115 QMLLLFVASFCK
+1115 QMMLLFGAFFCK
-1127 TFLCYLFQNYSQ
+1127 TFLCYLFQDYSQ
-1139 AVQGGKI
+1139 AVESGKL
-1146 AEKYGKKGAGLP
+1146 AEKYGKQGAALP

-1177 LDKQARKTTLR
+1177 LDKRARQTTVR
-1188 KVTAHQKQMQLWAE
+1188 KVTEHQKQMQVWAE

-1237 QGAKKYRYIQ
+1237 QGAKKYRYLQ

-1295 YPMGMLQSTPLDDYA
+1295 YPMGMLQSTPLDEYA
-1310 HFSQMTSTSTST
+1310 HFSQITSTST
-1322 STSSSSSIHNRGLDL
+1322 STSSSSSVHNRGLDL
-1337 ASALKASQAIASSIV
+1337 ASALKASQAIASEIV

-1380 GKLGLKASASV
+1380 DQLGLKATASV
-1391 ETSEVIIHDYTPIT
+1391 ETSEVILHDYTPIT
-1405 QELIL
+1405 QNLIL
-1410 PLSVIN
+1410 PLSAIN

-1458 GQAIGLLYL
+1458 GQPIGLLYL

-1530 ARTQQIK
+1530 ARTQQLK
-1537 DKNQRLKQA
+1537 DKNQRLKHA
-1546 MQELKQTQTQLIQT
+1546 MHELKQTQTQLIQT

-1605 QEHAPET
+1605 QEHSPET
-1612 PLDIQEEIEA
+1612 PADIQEEIEA
-1622 IDLDFI
+1622 IELDFI
-1628 FTDLPKLLSS
+1628 LADLPKLLSS

-1684 KGNSGHCAIEI
+1684 KGNPGHCPIEI
-1695 IKDYGEIPNVEC
+1695 MKDYDELPQVEC

-1734 AEAGLSELQ
+1734 AAVGLSEPP
-1743 GNSEP
+1743 GKSESSS
-1748 LIRRSPTIQIHTT
+1748 RRSPTIQIHTQ
-1761 KVSPNLVSIRII
+1761 KVSPNSILIRIA
-1773 DNGPGIPKAVQN
+1773 DNGPGIPKAVQK

-1826 PEGAEFTLEIP
+1826 PDGAEFTVEIP

-1842 HRRMES
+1842 HCRMDSP